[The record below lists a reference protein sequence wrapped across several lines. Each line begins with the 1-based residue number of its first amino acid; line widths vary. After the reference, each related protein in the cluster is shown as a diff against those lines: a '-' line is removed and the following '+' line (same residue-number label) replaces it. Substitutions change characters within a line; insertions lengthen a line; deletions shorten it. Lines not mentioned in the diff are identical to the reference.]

1 MKTRAAILVGL
12 HWTVVAVNGGRRPQH
27 RPVDGTSKK
36 PEPLRATS
44 QRPLRLVER
53 TLSAQ
58 LIQLSVA
65 NFLR

>member
-1 MKTRAAILVGL
+1 M
-12 HWTVVAVNGGRRPQH
+12 RPE
-27 RPVDGTSKK
+27 VKK

-58 LIQLSVA
+58 LIQLSLL
-65 NFLR
+65 NSMK